1 MNRKTDVDETIF
13 MMEENKRLWGGKN
26 SEKMAT
32 ETCKSLLAH

>member
-1 MNRKTDVDETIF
+1 MNRKTDVDETMF
-13 MMEENKRLWGGKN
+13 ENKRLWGGKN